1 MSDRES
7 LDASGTVVADRI
19 GPATERISGR

>member
-19 GPATERISGR
+19 GRATERISGR